1 MTDEIKSR
9 SMDTDVSNFIKKV
22 KKKYGFNVHVVIGGL
37 PTPKLANLVPLETL
51 VDEAYSAM
59 CIYDESLRSIT
70 SLRQKT
76 RKRDVIQ
83 WMHCFYHIAWHY
95 GYSKTAIG
103 RIVER
108 DHATVIHGVKSVT
121 NFLDVK
127 DPMTSN
133 IYNLLM
139 NHYKDNVGNF
149 SENSKR

>member
-1 MTDEIKSR
+1 MTDEIKNKC
-9 SMDTDVSNFIKKV
+9 MDTDVSNFIKKV
-22 KKKYGFNVHVVIGGL
+22 KKKYGFNVHVVLGGL
-37 PTPKLANLVPLETL
+37 ATTKLSTLVSLETF

-59 CIYDESLRSIT
+59 CIYDQTLSSISSLKA
-70 SLRQKT
+70 KT

-83 WMHCFYHIAWHY
+83 WTHCFYHIAWHY

-103 RIVER
+103 RIVEK
-108 DHATVIHGVKSVT
+108 DHATVIHGIKSVS

-127 DPMTSN
+127 DPMTTT